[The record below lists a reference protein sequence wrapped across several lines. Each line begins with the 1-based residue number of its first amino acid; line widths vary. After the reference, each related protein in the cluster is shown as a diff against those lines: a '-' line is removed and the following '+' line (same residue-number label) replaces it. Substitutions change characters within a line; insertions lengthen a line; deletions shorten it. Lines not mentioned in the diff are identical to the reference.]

1 MGRDHNPHAF
11 TMWFAGGGVKGGTH
25 YGETDEVG
33 FKAAVDRA
41 SVHDL
46 HATMLQLLGMDH
58 TKLTYRYNGR
68 RFRLTDV
75 HGEVIRKIL
84 A

>member
-1 MGRDHNPHAF
+1 MVLFEYVPCRSGSPH
-11 TMWFAGGGVKGGTH
+11 GVRGGVH

-33 FKAAVDRA
+33 HRAAVERV

-46 HATMLQLLGMDH
+46 HATMLHLMGIDH
-58 TKLTYRYNGR
+58 RRLTYRYNGR
-68 RFRLTDV
+68 QFRLTDV
-75 HGEVIRKIL
+75 AGEVVTGIL